1 MNKLEEEIGFIGGG
15 NMGEAIVGA
24 LIRSG
29 VSNPEEIYI
38 SDISRERLDLLA
50 EKFGVVTTEDSM
62 KLFDKCRII
71 VLAVKPQQMN
81 PVLSHIAEKLNGLS
95 EKKLIISIAA
105 GISMESIEGVL
116 YAPLDN
122 ESRKKMPV
130 VRVMPNTP
138 ALVLSGMSGMCGNR
152 FATDED
158 ISMTRMILEA
168 TGDVIE
174 FREEQ
179 MDAVTAMSGSGPAY
193 VFYLVE
199 SMIDAGIHLGFDP
212 ADASAL
218 TLKTLNGALKLMEE
232 SSDTPETLRKKVT
245 SPGGPTEAAFKVL
258 GKYGV
263 KESIIEAIKAAAER
277 SKELSGQ

>member
-71 VLAVKPQQMN
+71 VFAVKPQQMN
-81 PVLSHIAEKLNGLS
+81 QVLSHIAEKLNGLS

-116 YAPLDN
+116 YASLDN
-122 ESRKKMPV
+122 ESREKMPV

-158 ISMTRMILEA
+158 ISMARMILEA

-218 TLKTLNGALKLMEE
+218 TLKTLSGALKLMEE

-245 SPGGPTEAAFKVL
+245 SPGGTTEAAFKVL